1 MALLFLVKSELFFL
15 KKKKTV
21 EKDDGPPFLS
31 FIDQEIMSN

>member
-1 MALLFLVKSELFFL
+1 MALLFLVKSELFF